1 MLHTLISQQAKKWLS
16 NSGCPVGQI
25 IEYIQTRGELREAQI
40 EAIGTYLFLKIEG
53 KNKPLWQLFC
63 EGFFL
68 NGEDL
73 TKLNINQEARQIFE
87 HNKAARALFE
97 FSRAR
102 INGNSAKPLLPDFE
116 DYLRDNAADVD
127 CDKVIKAIFYGVDY
141 ADYLFSLPMGA
152 GKTFLMAAFI
162 YLDLYFALNEPENR
176 AFAHN
181 FIILAPSGLKSS
193 IIPSLRTIDSF
204 DPSWIL
210 PEPAAS
216 EIKRSIKFE
225 ILDQPKAAKKSNKA
239 RNPNAQKISQ
249 HQPFE
254 DLMGLV
260 LVTNAE
266 KVILDRLELDTQ
278 GHLFEMTEDEKDK
291 AANELRNLIGKIPNL
306 QILIDEVH
314 HAATDDIKLR
324 QVVNNWNTRGT
335 INSVL
340 GFSGTPYLSSAEKV
354 EVNYEVNLKF
364 SQITN
369 TVYYYPLTRAIQ
381 AFLKKPSVWPMQK
394 LTPLEIVRR
403 GVKEFQEK
411 YQDTVYGDGT
421 CAKLAIYCG
430 NIERLEEEIFPFLTG
445 EMGIPKEDIL
455 KYHRGNATHKIPK
468 ENELEFASL
477 DTKFSKKRI
486 ILLVQIG
493 KEGWDCKSLTGVIL
507 SQKGDCPP
515 NMVLQTSCRC
525 LRQVVRG
532 EYETAGVWLNE
543 DNAKVLD
550 KQLRE
555 EQHTS
560 IEEINRLGGAVAE
573 AMVERIARLDYLK
586 LPPVDF
592 HQLKIEYNTLV
603 IENER
608 APKEKISA
616 IEPKSFR
623 RNAQIIER
631 GLSAGDIRSRKF
643 LENEGVEGA
652 DFRRWMFDISK
663 GSFGAISLE
672 DIQTVESKLQPIFD
686 EITYTADGER
696 CFNDLYDSEQ
706 VAALVRLAFHQKR
719 ALQTTSEIIPASARM
734 LIVEKLSPV
743 SKDRKLY
750 PNENDTKTILDIDR
764 SGKSVEEYEEAQREV
779 FIEMQEK
786 LKAQGFN
793 MPPAMEINLS
803 AAVAN
808 KDRTFHFLPYD
819 FTQSGFEKKFLEEA
833 LTLDELRQRNL
844 ELYFNGEKDITDFR
858 ILCYSQ
864 GKNGWSYV
872 GKYTPDFLVLERR
885 GGKIYRALIIET
897 KGKGFAEQQAF
908 IKRRQFVETEFLKM
922 NNDKFGYRR
931 FDYLYLTDADEM
943 STNLSKLNTAILNFF
958 VN

>member
-1 MLHTLISQQAKKWLS
+1 MLHNLISQKAKQWLA
-16 NSGCPVGQI
+16 NSDCPVRQI

-68 NGEDL
+68 NSEDL
-73 TKLNINQEARQIFE
+73 TKLNINQQARQIFE
-87 HNKAARALFE
+87 QNKAARALFE
-97 FSRAR
+97 FSRVR
-102 INGNSAKPLLPDFE
+102 INGNSSKSLLPDFE
-116 DYLRDNAADVD
+116 EYLRDHASNVD

-176 AFAHN
+176 SFAHN

-204 DPSWIL
+204 NPGWVL

-216 EIKRSIKFE
+216 EIKRLIKFE

-249 HQPFE
+249 HQPFD

-278 GHLFEMTEDEKDK
+278 GHLFELTEDEKDK
-291 AANELRNLIGKIPNL
+291 TANELRNLIGKIPNL

-324 QVVNNWNTRGT
+324 QAVNNWNTKGT

-354 EVNYEVNLKF
+354 EVNDEVNLKF

-381 AFLKKPSVWPMQK
+381 AFLKKPTVWPMQK
-394 LTPLEIVRR
+394 LNPLEIVRR

-411 YQDTVYGDGT
+411 YQTTVYADGT

-455 KYHRGNATHKIPK
+455 KYHRGNARYKIPK

-477 DTKFSKKRI
+477 DTALSKKRF

-543 DNAKVLD
+543 DNAKILD

-560 IEEINRLGGAVAE
+560 IEEINRLGGAADE
-573 AMVERIARLDYLK
+573 FTERVARLDYLK
-586 LPPVDF
+586 LPPINF
-592 HQLKIEYNTLV
+592 YQLNIEYNALV
-603 IENER
+603 IENKR
-608 APKEKISA
+608 QPQEKIRA
-616 IEPKSFR
+616 IEPQR
-623 RNAQIIER
+623 RDAQITER
-631 GLSAGDIRSRKF
+631 GLSSGDIRSRRF
-643 LENEGVEGA
+643 LKTEGFEGA
-652 DFRRWMFDISK
+652 HFRRWMFDISK
-663 GSFGAISLE
+663 GSFGTISL
-672 DIQTVESKLQPIFD
+672 DDVLSVESELQPIFD
-686 EITYTADGER
+686 KITYTQDGER
-696 CFNDLYDSEQ
+696 YFNDLYDSEQ
-706 VAALVRLAFHQKR
+706 VASLVRLAFHQKR
-719 ALQTTSEIIPASARM
+719 ALQTRSEIIPERARM
-734 LIVEKLSPV
+734 LVVEKLSPV

-764 SGKSVEEYEEAQREV
+764 SGKSVEEYDKAQQDIFR
-779 FIEMQEK
+779 EMQDK
-786 LKAQGFN
+786 LKTAGIN
-793 MPPAMEINLS
+793 ISPAIDINLS
-803 AAVAN
+803 VAVAN

-833 LTLDELRQRNL
+833 LTLDEVRRRNL

-858 ILCYSQ
+858 IRCYSQ

-872 GKYTPDFLVLERR
+872 GKYTPDFLLLERR
-885 GGKIYRALIIET
+885 GGEIYRVLIIET
-897 KGKGFAEQQAF
+897 KGKGFAEQKEFLAR
-908 IKRRQFVETEFLKM
+908 KKFVETEFLRM
-922 NNDKFGYRR
+922 NNEKFNYRR
-931 FDYLYLTDADEM
+931 FDYLYLTDAEEM
-943 STNLSKLNTAILNFF
+943 STNLSHLNTAILNFF
-958 VN
+958 VD